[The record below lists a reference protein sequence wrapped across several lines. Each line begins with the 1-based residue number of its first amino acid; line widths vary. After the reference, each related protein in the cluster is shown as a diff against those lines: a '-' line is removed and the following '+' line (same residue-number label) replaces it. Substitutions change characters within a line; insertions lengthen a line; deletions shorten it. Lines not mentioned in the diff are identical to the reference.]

1 MENVEIRI
9 NGEQF
14 KEFFAML
21 PLVKAPKIIIHTID
35 PKSWIEVQNDLS
47 GNKEVKIKLAPVTPK
62 PKPPK
67 PRLAKLNIF
76 W

>member
-1 MENVEIRI
+1 MENVEIHI

-21 PLVKAPKIIIHTID
+21 PLVKAPKIIIHTRD

-47 GNKEVKIKLAPVTPK
+47 GNKGDSLPTI
-62 PKPPK
+62 
-67 PRLAKLNIF
+67 RLADFTGYSVRKSR
-76 W
+76 

>member
-14 KEFFAML
+14 KEFFA
-21 PLVKAPKIIIHTID
+21 LVKTPKIIIHTRD

-47 GNKEVKIKLAPVTPK
+47 GNKGDSLPTI
-62 PKPPK
+62 
-67 PRLAKLNIF
+67 RLADFTGYSVRKSR
-76 W
+76 